1 MKICFRLLLLRIDQ
15 DMASFLAAPFI
26 KEALFQMHPLNAPG
40 PDGNLTLFYQKF
52 WSIVGEDV
60 TTLVLQ
66 ILN

>member
-26 KEALFQMHPLNAPG
+26 KEALFQMRPLNAPG